1 MKIFVISKK
10 TGILYALLAVLT
22 VSLICIGRSDALPVS
37 APARDLPIYCVQK
50 PETDKKIA
58 ISFDA
63 AWGNEDTATLIDI
76 LGKFK
81 VKTTFFVV
89 GGWVDKYPESV
100 KQLSDAGHEIMNHSD
115 THPHM
120 TQISEEKIREEVA
133 ACDEKIEKITGV
145 KPILF
150 RAPYGDYD
158 NKVVQ
163 TLRETGH
170 YTIQWDVDSLD
181 WKNLPPE
188 EITDRVLKKVKP
200 GSIVLFHNA
209 ALHTPEALPTI
220 LEKLQQNGYEVV
232 PVSQLIIRDNFH
244 IDTSGMQIPNAEEKA
259 DEVKNGAASVEEKS
273 AKEKSAADV
282 KEGKPD
288 NNSQKA
294 TEKGKTNEKS
304 SD

>member
-1 MKIFVISKK
+1 MVKLGLLSQPFAAVPGAKGVSNFHSQ
-10 TGILYALLAVLT
+10 TNPLYYNMQTAAVNMRASCVNNPT
-22 VSLICIGRSDALPVS
+22 V
-37 APARDLPIYCVQK
+37 
-50 PETDKKIA
+50 
-58 ISFDA
+58 
-63 AWGNEDTATLIDI
+63 
-76 LGKFK
+76 
-81 VKTTFFVV
+81 
-89 GGWVDKYPESV
+89 
-100 KQLSDAGHEIMNHSD
+100 
-115 THPHM
+115 
-120 TQISEEKIREEVA
+120 
-133 ACDEKIEKITGV
+133 ACG
-145 KPILF
+145 
-150 RAPYGDYD
+150 
-158 NKVVQ
+158 
-163 TLRETGH
+163 
-170 YTIQWDVDSLD
+170 DSLD

-188 EITDRVLKKVKP
+188 EISDRVLKKVKP

-282 KEGKPD
+282 KEEKPD